1 MQLFD
6 IFFWDTPIYIFIER
20 RLSNEHERGRI
31 EEFSG
36 GILRGC
42 KTVFIFRF
50 QKGYCEQGHFDWM
63 WISIFFF
70 ILILDQMNNFK
81 SFMCAK
87 LCIIGIK
94 ILDHLS
100 LWTKFIWGHIGSFMS
115 MSIYMSMSIH
125 LTVWMGNLPA
135 NFCKE
140 ISDVQTSRKLGELIF
155 NIGLLFLAITLKRG
169 RFLPHNVKHP
179 SYFLQNLLFP
189 IIGVD
194 WKWDIYMVQTFWY
207 LTHKPLS
214 FLKIKK

>member
-1 MQLFD
+1 MNVGVLRNLWVGFLEVVKLYLFLGFKRD
-6 IFFWDTPIYIFIER
+6 IVGKD
-20 RLSNEHERGRI
+20 
-31 EEFSG
+31 
-36 GILRGC
+36 ILIGC
-42 KTVFIFRF
+42 EFRF
-50 QKGYCEQGHFDWM
+50 
-63 WISIFFF
+63 FFF

-214 FLKIKK
+214 FLKI